1 MKEVTLPQGTIRYR
15 DSGAGEPLVFLH
27 GLLVNG
33 RLWDGVAERLAP
45 DFRCIVPDL
54 PLGSHAA
61 PMNPDAD
68 LTPPGIAQLVVDFLD
83 ALGLDRVTLVGNDSG
98 GAISQLVA
106 TAHPDRV
113 GRLILTNCDAYD
125 NFPPKL
131 FAYFKPAAKIPG
143 ALTMLTQSMRIKP
156 LRRSP
161 IAFGVLTKSRLPEE
175 LLDDWLDPG
184 INDPAIRE
192 DARKFILGIDAASR
206 PSRPRATWRTSPPR
220 PCSPG
225 LRRTAGSR
233 SPTPTASRPSMPDA
247 RVVRI
252 PDAKTFV
259 SIDQPDRLAEEIT
272 SFVRAT
278 KSSRRRRRLASSRP
292 APSARPCSRGRPAA
306 SRWP

>member
-61 PMNPDAD
+61 PMNSDAD
-68 LTPPGIAQLVVDFLD
+68 LTPPGIARLVVDLGD

-106 TAHPDRV
+106 TAHPNRV

-161 IAFGVLTKSRLPEE
+161 IAFGVLTKSRLSDE
-175 LLDDWLDPG
+175 LMDAWLDPG
-184 INDPAIRE
+184 INDPKIRE
-192 DARKFILGIDAASR
+192 DARKFILGIDPKQTERAAR
-206 PSRPRATWRTSPPR
+206 DLERFA
-220 PCSPG
+220 
-225 LRRTAGSR
+225 
-233 SPTPTASRPSMPDA
+233 SPTLFAWAPEDRWFKVAHADSLAAAMPDA

-278 KSSRRRRRLASSRP
+278 KATTV
-292 APSARPCSRGRPAA
+292 AA
-306 SRWP
+306 

>member
-106 TAHPDRV
+106 TAHPDRL

-161 IAFGVLTKSRLPEE
+161 IAFGVLTKSRLSDE
-175 LLDDWLDPG
+175 LMDAWLDPG
-184 INDPAIRE
+184 INDPKIRE
-192 DARKFILGIDAASR
+192 DARKFILGIDPKQTERAAR
-206 PSRPRATWRTSPPR
+206 DLERFA
-220 PCSPG
+220 
-225 LRRTAGSR
+225 
-233 SPTPTASRPSMPDA
+233 SPTLFAWAPEDRWFKVAHADSLAAAMPDA

-278 KSSRRRRRLASSRP
+278 KATTV
-292 APSARPCSRGRPAA
+292 AA
-306 SRWP
+306 